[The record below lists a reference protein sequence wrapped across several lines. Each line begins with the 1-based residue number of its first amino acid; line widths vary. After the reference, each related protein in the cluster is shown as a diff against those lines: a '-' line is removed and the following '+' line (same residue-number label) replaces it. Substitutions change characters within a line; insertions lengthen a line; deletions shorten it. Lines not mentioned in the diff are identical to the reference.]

1 MNILFIGDV
10 VGNPGRKVVKYF
22 LNKYGDEYDFVIAN
36 LENASHGKGLTRNH
50 FLQMLEAGIDVVTL
64 GNHYYAKKEIETFI
78 NDYDNLLRPNNLHKG
93 TIGHGTDVY
102 VCNGL
107 NIRVTNLMGR
117 VYMSDP
123 VDNPFDSLLEIC
135 ENDNSDIH
143 IVDFHAE
150 ATGEKLSLGWAFDG
164 KVSAI
169 LGTHTHVQTN
179 DLRLL
184 KNGTLYMSDVGMCGP
199 YNGILGSTRENVI
212 KKTWLGVPT
221 IFGVEDND
229 DEYIFS
235 ACSITIDE
243 DTKKIVDFKNIYE
256 VIKESEI

>member
-10 VGNPGRKVVKYF
+10 VGNPGRKVVKHF

-123 VDNPFDSLLEIC
+123 VDNPFD
-135 ENDNSDIH
+135 H
-143 IVDFHAE
+143 
-150 ATGEKLSLGWAFDG
+150 
-164 KVSAI
+164 
-169 LGTHTHVQTN
+169 
-179 DLRLL
+179 
-184 KNGTLYMSDVGMCGP
+184 Y
-199 YNGILGSTRENVI
+199 
-212 KKTWLGVPT
+212 
-221 IFGVEDND
+221 
-229 DEYIFS
+229 
-235 ACSITIDE
+235 
-243 DTKKIVDFKNIYE
+243 
-256 VIKESEI
+256 